1 MHDGITKF
9 GKEYNGTYLRGVDC
23 ETYKL
28 FNLPYC
34 LTNVP
39 GAMNSYLLRDIL
51 IETIAPFSNVEN
63 SAHSVINNEIERPVP
78 ERNNDFQKTLPNYF
92 ELGKLERLAIENK
105 EIIIAVQNSPVGICG
120 DGGSYNNKAA
130 RLLSEL
136 YGFQCPTY
144 RCPAHICGGTVKILA
159 RSKAMSVVEI
169 KEYYEALSPIVRNF
183 SYSMKN
189 KESLDQAMKMLQMT
203 PFRLLSWCAT
213 CMYHFL
219 DARVICD
226 SLIPLYNTFVSCNVN
241 TEARDRFFNIK
252 NIKA

>member
-130 RLLSEL
+130 RLLNEL

-203 PFRLLSWCAT
+203 PFCLLSWCAT

-219 DARVICD
+219 NARVICD
-226 SLIPLYNTFVSCNVN
+226 SLIPLYNTCVSCKLILKPEIGFL
-241 TEARDRFFNIK
+241 T
-252 NIKA
+252 